1 MQDRPSKE
9 VLLDA
14 LSGFLMQQA
23 RPAIADAGLSF
34 RTLIAANLAMVVA
47 NEIRSEETQNAA
59 ELKRLRALLPEVP
72 IELDGTRDNLRGAIH
87 SLNVAL
93 SRRLR
98 AGTFDVAGLTAAQ
111 AHVKQTLLE
120 KLAVNNPRFET
131 ELEIEPRG

>member
-23 RPAIADAGLSF
+23 RPAIADPGLSF

-59 ELKRLRALLPEVP
+59 ELARLRALLPDVP
-72 IELDGTRDNLRGAIH
+72 SQLDGTRENLRATIH
-87 SLNVAL
+87 ALNVAL
-93 SRRLR
+93 SRKLR
-98 AGTFDVAGLTAAQ
+98 DGGFDVAGFGRAQ

-131 ELEIEPRG
+131 ELDIERSG